1 MLHPRYKQLRHDDF
15 KLGVTHGWTMA
26 LPHQTAPMEEHRL
39 GYFSQQQGIYS
50 QQNERCQGKGKQ
62 ECSLQ
67 RRWEKK
73 VALAY

>member
-1 MLHPRYKQLRHDDF
+1 
-15 KLGVTHGWTMA
+15 MA